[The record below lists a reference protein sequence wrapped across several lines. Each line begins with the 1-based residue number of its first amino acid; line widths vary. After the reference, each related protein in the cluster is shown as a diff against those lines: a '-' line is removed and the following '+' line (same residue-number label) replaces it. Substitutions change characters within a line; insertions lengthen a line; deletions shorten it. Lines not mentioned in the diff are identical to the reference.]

1 MPPMRRNNH
10 LRIAVPSFT
19 NNGCHAGG
27 SLSGK
32 VVFGT
37 ARRTRTGVRLLN
49 RLETIAATR
58 TGKGHRL
65 NFISVGFL
73 FRLFPFSIGLPFPI
87 FGKLVLAFPGGAY
100 QDQMFFPF
108 GIGQSFPQ
116 KVTYG
121 QEKSLPGIRLHAVR
135 VINPDSHT
143 ILLVQYVLKMCPDK
157 KMGNAFS
164 RPYLARV
171 TSQEGRSVGEELC
184 ST

>member
-73 FRLFPFSIGLPFPI
+73 FRLFPFSISLPFPI

-100 QDQMFFPF
+100 QVQMFFPF
-108 GIGQSFPQ
+108 GIGPSFPQ

-121 QEKSLPGIRLHAVR
+121 QAKPLPGLRLPLVWGK
-135 VINPDSHT
+135 NTDSHKST
-143 ILLVQYVLKMCPDK
+143 LV
-157 KMGNAFS
+157 
-164 RPYLARV
+164 
-171 TSQEGRSVGEELC
+171 T
-184 ST
+184 